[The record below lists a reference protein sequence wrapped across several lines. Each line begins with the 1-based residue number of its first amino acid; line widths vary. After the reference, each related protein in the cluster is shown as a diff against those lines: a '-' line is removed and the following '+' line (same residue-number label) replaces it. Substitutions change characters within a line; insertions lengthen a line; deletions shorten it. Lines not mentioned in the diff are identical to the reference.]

1 MKKSKTLVVNNKQGD
16 VVTMRS
22 ITDKTTGEVR
32 EIGNIMVQSTSITG
46 LSKLG
51 RKSKRTAFISL
62 EADVLEY
69 LLDEL
74 VDGQPFPID
83 GKIVINETI
92 VPYVK
97 KDGTFQDAK
106 TRGKGGTVMT
116 FQGDPIYRNSFF
128 SENLDETDILLQ
140 ADPENVDGDTESDD
154 AKPTVE

>member
-22 ITDKTTGEVR
+22 ITDKKTGEVR
-32 EIGNIMVQSTSITG
+32 EIGNVMVQSTSITG

-97 KDGTFQDAK
+97 KDNTLQDAK

-140 ADPENVDGDTESDD
+140 ADPEVVEDDTESEDD
-154 AKPTVE
+154 TVE